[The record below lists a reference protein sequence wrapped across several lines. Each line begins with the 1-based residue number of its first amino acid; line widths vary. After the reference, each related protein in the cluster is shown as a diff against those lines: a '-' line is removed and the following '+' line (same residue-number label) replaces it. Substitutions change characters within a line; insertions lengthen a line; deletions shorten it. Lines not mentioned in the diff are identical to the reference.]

1 MIVVV
6 NNSNRN
12 REILS
17 NLRKSKRMMENSKKC
32 LLKKSKK
39 NNQTRTVF
47 VTDKLI
53 DYLKKNKI
61 PYKDVTSSRQMKKLL
76 ESKEKVSGI
85 ILGGSNLK
93 YSNKLCACSINNN
106 IISLLE
112 FNVPILGICF
122 GYQTLSM
129 AYGGSVSSM
138 GKMVDTRKKVQLKKS
153 KIFKG
158 LKKEEKFKFMHGD
171 YVDEVPESFKII
183 AKTSNGMVQGIKHKN
198 KPIYGVQFHPEI
210 SGKSG
215 EVLLDNFISLC
226 DL

>member
-17 NLRKSKRMMENSKKC
+17 NLRKSKRMMDNSKKC

-61 PYKDVTSSRQMKKLL
+61 PFKDVTSTKQMKKLL

-93 YSNKLCACSINNN
+93 YSNKLCACS
-106 IISLLE
+106 
-112 FNVPILGICF
+112 
-122 GYQTLSM
+122 
-129 AYGGSVSSM
+129 
-138 GKMVDTRKKVQLKKS
+138 K
-153 KIFKG
+153 
-158 LKKEEKFKFMHGD
+158 
-171 YVDEVPESFKII
+171 
-183 AKTSNGMVQGIKHKN
+183 
-198 KPIYGVQFHPEI
+198 
-210 SGKSG
+210 
-215 EVLLDNFISLC
+215 
-226 DL
+226 

>member
-61 PYKDVTSSRQMKKLL
+61 PYKDVTSSKQMKKLL

-129 AYGGSVSSM
+129 AYGGNVSSM
-138 GKMVDTRKKVQLKKS
+138 GKMVDTRKKVHLKKS

-158 LKKEEKFKFMHGD
+158 MKKEEKFKFMHGD
-171 YVDEVPESFKII
+171 FVDDVPKSFKII
-183 AKTSNGMVQGIKHKN
+183 AKTSNGMVQGIQHRS

-210 SGKSG
+210 SGKIG
-215 EVLLDNFISLC
+215 ELLLDNFIGLC